1 MFWQMITIEQSK
13 ITRRAILWIEL
24 GLLALAVVVL
34 HVALYAAI
42 QAGQLSGEG
51 MPPELIEQMEQSL
64 VWPAGLAGALDFAA
78 GPNFGGLLII
88 VLVGA
93 VMAQEYTWR
102 TLQLWLSQG
111 IPRPLFL
118 AAKFTALLLPIL
130 LMVLVPLLFGGLITA
145 LFTQQITG
153 SIPFGEVEWG
163 RVLTNALAVAYT
175 LLPYAGLAFFLAV
188 LSRSTIVA
196 IGGGLAYAML
206 VEGIVV
212 ELLGLVGGT
221 WAQIGQ
227 YLPAGLARGLLAM
240 SGGLTIEIEGAMA
253 PAVQYLD
260 PLPAAIGIA
269 LYTLLFLGLSIL
281 IFRRQDLGG

>member
-24 GLLALAVVVL
+24 ALLAFAVVML

-42 QAGQLSGEG
+42 QAGELSGEG
-51 MPPELIEQMEQSL
+51 MPPALIEQMEQSL

-102 TLQLWLSQG
+102 TVQLWLSQG
-111 IPRPLFL
+111 VSRPLFL
-118 AAKFTALLLPIL
+118 AAKFVALLLPIL
-130 LMVLVPLLFGGLITA
+130 LMVLVPLLFGGLITGV
-145 LFTQQITG
+145 LTQQLTG

-206 VEGIVV
+206 LEGIVV
-212 ELLGLVGGT
+212 ELFGLMGGVLG
-221 WAQIGQ
+221 QIGQ
-227 YLPAGLARGLLAM
+227 YLPAGLARGLLAT
-240 SGGLTIEIEGAMA
+240 SGGLTIELEGAMA
-253 PAVQYLD
+253 PAAQYLD
-260 PLPAAIGIA
+260 PLPAAMGIA
-269 LYTLLFLGLSIL
+269 LYTALFLGLSIL